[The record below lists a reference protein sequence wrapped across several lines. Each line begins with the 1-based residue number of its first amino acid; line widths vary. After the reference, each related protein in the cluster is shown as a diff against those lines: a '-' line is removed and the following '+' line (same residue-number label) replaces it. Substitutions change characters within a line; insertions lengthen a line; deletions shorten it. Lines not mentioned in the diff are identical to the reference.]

1 MPSIIKTPISLILFL
16 ASFASAQ
23 SFSVNSG
30 AGIIMTPTARMLEE
44 GTVTLNISEYAP
56 FNKVSLVAN
65 PFNWLE
71 ASVYY
76 TDVNVRRYSPGSKQ
90 SYKDKGFSFKI
101 KALEETTY
109 SPALAIGFE
118 DIAGT
123 SIFKSEYFVA
133 SKKINNFELSLGLG
147 FGDFGSRGNVENF
160 IRDGERSKWDFTT
173 GGEIKDD
180 FFKGK
185 SSFFGGVQYELK
197 SFGTILKA
205 EYDGNSY
212 ADNFDLLPNLAR
224 YLPRSRYNF
233 GLEKSFKEKYSIGLN
248 FIKGNEIAVNFTA
261 RFNTAKS
268 KDDYDLRVRSISIAD
283 TRYIRILED
292 LKNVNIYLQ
301 NAFIDDRNKV
311 VKIKYVQNSYYD
323 NVTVAN
329 KIARYL
335 EQHHDLYG
343 YEINITPGN
352 GAFELSTLSRKYDR
366 HFDTR
371 KSVNTDYPF
380 SPKINYPVFDYALN
394 PNLISHIGSP
404 SGFYFGG
411 IDLNLAGILEFKYF
425 QISSTYNIR
434 LYDNFE
440 RLNYDPNATKLP
452 QVRTNIQEYLKKSK
466 NSFDELTINFFNQVT
481 SEHNFL
487 FSAGHL
493 EQMFSGTHFEYL
505 YKPTNSLFSLGLEF
519 STVKQ
524 RDFNGSFDSFLDYQ
538 TNTYHLNTYLAE
550 PKHRL
555 IFHLSYGKYL
565 AKDEGFTFD
574 VSRRFKNGAS
584 MGVYFSLT
592 NISKEDFGEGSFDKG
607 IYFQYPLN
615 IFNKNRNTNSFSSF
629 HYKPITR
636 DGAAKLNVPKR
647 LQSLTQGSQ
656 YYEQFF
662 NRNY

>member
-1 MPSIIKTPISLILFL
+1 MHSIIKTLISLILFL
-16 ASFASAQ
+16 ASFVSAQ

-44 GTVTLNISEYAP
+44 GTVALNISEYAP

-76 TDVNVRRYSPGSKQ
+76 TDVNVRRYSVGSKQ

-101 KALEETTY
+101 KALEETRFT
-109 SPALAIGFE
+109 PALAIGFE

-133 SKKINNFELSLGLG
+133 SKKIRNFELSLGLG
-147 FGDFGSRGNVENF
+147 FGDFGSRGNVKNF
-160 IRDGERSKWDFTT
+160 IRDGERSRWDFTT
-173 GGEIKDD
+173 GGEIEDD

-197 SFGTILKA
+197 YFGTILKA

-212 ADNFDLLPNLAR
+212 KDNFDLLPDLAR
-224 YLPRSRYNF
+224 YLPQSRYNF
-233 GLEKSFKEKYSIGLN
+233 GLEKSIKDRYSIGIN
-248 FIKGNEIAVNFTA
+248 YIKGNEIAVNFTA

-268 KDDYDLRVRSISIAD
+268 KNDYGFRVRSAS
-283 TRYIRILED
+283 TSENRYIRILED
-292 LKNVNIYLQ
+292 LKKVDIYLQ
-301 NAFIDDRNKV
+301 NALIDDRSKV

-323 NVTVAN
+323 NVT
-329 KIARYL
+329 IAEQIAKYL

-352 GAFELSTLSRKYDR
+352 GAFESSTLSRKYDR
-366 HFDTR
+366 SFLVT
-371 KSVNTDYPF
+371 KSANTNYSF
-380 SPKINYPVFDYALN
+380 SPKVIYPVFSYAVN

-411 IDLNLAGILEFKYF
+411 IDLNLAGILEFKNF
-425 QISSTYNIR
+425 QISSIFSTR

-440 RLNYDPNATKLP
+440 RLSYDPNPTRLP

-466 NSFDELTINFFNQVT
+466 NSFDELTINFFKQFT

-487 FSAGHL
+487 LSAGHL
-493 EQMFSGTHFEYL
+493 EQMFSGSHFEYL
-505 YKPTNSLFSLGLEF
+505 YKPTNSLFSFGFEH
-519 STVKQ
+519 SSVKQ
-524 RDFNGSFDSFLDYQ
+524 RDFNGGFDSFLDYQ
-538 TNTYHLNTYLAE
+538 TNSYHLNAYLAE
-550 PKHRL
+550 PKNRL

-565 AKDEGFTFD
+565 AKDKGFTFD
-574 VSRRFKNGAS
+574 ISRKFKNGAS
-584 MGVYFSLT
+584 MGAYFSLT

-607 IYFQYPLN
+607 IYFQYPIN
-615 IFNKNRNTNSFSSF
+615 IFNDKNNTNSFSAF
-629 HYKPITR
+629 NYKPITR
-636 DGAAKLNVPKR
+636 DGAAKLTAPKR
-647 LQSLTQGSQ
+647 LQSLTHGSQ

-662 NRNY
+662 KRNY

>member
-1 MPSIIKTPISLILFL
+1 MPSIIKTSVSFILFL
-16 ASFASAQ
+16 ATFVSAQ

-44 GTVTLNISEYAP
+44 GTITLNISEYAP

-76 TDVNVRRYSPGSKQ
+76 TDVNVRSYYPGSKQ

-101 KALEETTY
+101 KALEETRY
-109 SPALAIGFE
+109 SPAFAIGFE

-147 FGDFGSRGNVENF
+147 FGDLGSRGNVENF
-160 IRDGERSKWDFTT
+160 IRGGERSKWDFSS

-185 SSFFGGVQYELK
+185 SSFFGGVQYELED
-197 SFGTILKA
+197 FGTILKA

-212 ADNFDLLPNLAR
+212 ADNLDLLPGLAG
-224 YLPRSRYNF
+224 YLPKSRYNF
-233 GLEKSFKEKYSIGLN
+233 GLEKSFSDKYSIGLN
-248 FIKGNEIAVNFTA
+248 YIKGSEIAVNFTA

-268 KDDYDLRVRSISIAD
+268 KNDYDLKVKSESTAQS
-283 TRYIRILED
+283 RYIRILED
-292 LKNVNIYLQ
+292 LKKVNIYLQ
-301 NAFIDDRNKV
+301 NALIDDRSKV

-323 NVTVAN
+323 NVNVAN
-329 KIARYL
+329 KIAKYL
-335 EQHHDLYG
+335 EQQHDLYG

-352 GAFELSTLSRKYDR
+352 GAFEYSTLSRVYDKR
-366 HFDTR
+366 FDAK
-371 KSVNTDYPF
+371 KSVHIDYPF
-380 SPKINYPVFDYALN
+380 SPKVIYPVFNYALT
-394 PNLISHIGSP
+394 PNLVSHVGSP

-411 IDLNLAGILEFKYF
+411 IDLNLVSILEFKYF
-425 QISSTYNIR
+425 QISSVYSTR

-440 RLNYDPNATKLP
+440 RLSYDPNPTRLP

-466 NSFDELTINFFNQVT
+466 NSFDELTINLFNQVT

-493 EQMFSGTHFEYL
+493 EQMFSGSHFEYL
-505 YKPTNSLFSLGLEF
+505 YKPTNSLFSVGFEF
-519 STVKQ
+519 SRVRQ
-524 RDFNGSFDSFLDYQ
+524 RDFDGSFDSFLDYQ
-538 TNTYHLNTYLAE
+538 TSTYHLNTYLAE

-574 VSRRFKNGAS
+574 VSRKFKNGAS
-584 MGVYFSLT
+584 MGAYFSLT

-607 IYFQYPLN
+607 IYFQYPINILN
-615 IFNKNRNTNSFSSF
+615 NKNNTNSFSSF

-636 DGAAKLNVPKR
+636 DGAAKLKAPKR
-647 LQSLTQGSQ
+647 LHLLTEGSQ
-656 YYEQFF
+656 SYEQYFK
-662 NRNY
+662 RNY